1 MLVKRWGYKGE
12 TQLMKYLNYHRRWK
26 MRLTNTV
33 KHFGL
38 MLLLGIAAWFFAYV
52 GKAQWLGW
60 FPNIAALIVTVY
72 VEYRQWQHSGKPV
85 LALLKERGLDS
96 LVDILAG
103 NAGFW
108 LGYNL
113 MLRLTAGGWV
123 V

>member
-1 MLVKRWGYKGE
+1 
-12 TQLMKYLNYHRRWK
+12 
-26 MRLTNTV
+26 MRLTNTH

-38 MLLLGIAAWFFAYV
+38 MLLLGIAAWLFAYI
-52 GKAQWLGW
+52 GNAQGLGW
-60 FPNIAALIVTVY
+60 FPNIAALMVTIY
-72 VEYRQWQHSGKPV
+72 VEYRQWSRSGKPFMTLV
-85 LALLKERGLDS
+85 RERGLDS

-103 NAGFW
+103 NDGFF

>member
-1 MLVKRWGYKGE
+1 
-12 TQLMKYLNYHRRWK
+12 
-26 MRLTNTV
+26 MRLTNTW
-33 KHFGL
+33 KHFGV
-38 MLLLGIAAWFFAYV
+38 MLLLGIAAWLFAYI
-52 GKAQWLGW
+52 GKAQGLGY
-60 FPNIAALIVTVY
+60 FPNIAAIIVTVY
-72 VEYRQWQHSGKPV
+72 VEYRQWSRSGKPF

-113 MLRLTAGGWV
+113 MLKLTAGGWV